1 LGSHVGARGGLGD
14 TRASMTV
21 TGRFADRFWVR
32 YVMLAIVLFGAA
44 ALVAPVFFV
53 VYALLDAGMI

>member
-1 LGSHVGARGGLGD
+1 
-14 TRASMTV
+14 MTV